1 MRLWVSDQVSCS
13 AIGECEY
20 SCWNNQEIQCSTQ
33 LLTVCFYLL
42 TNEAQ
47 EERQHYTAFTHE
59 EGKDEPL
66 GVGLGVL
73 FSHC

>member
-1 MRLWVSDQVSCS
+1 MINS
-13 AIGECEY
+13 AING
-20 SCWNNQEIQCSTQ
+20 
-33 LLTVCFYLL
+33 LFFLL

-59 EGKDEPL
+59 EEGKDEPL

-73 FSHC
+73 FSYC